1 MAALLTACHRG
12 STDQSAYM
20 KGFGLATPAPPP
32 AHAWPNYA
40 AQAYRSFHKRPL
52 TPGQAS
58 VIRKTLTLVKPCQR
72 PFLRFAF
79 PSNGQFV
86 VFFDLSNVVWPH
98 VLWTRNQY
106 YKKLEGI
113 VFTLPGASG
122 GSAGIASDVKS
133 AGCNGQLIVPK

>member
-1 MAALLTACHRG
+1 M
-12 STDQSAYM
+12 
-20 KGFGLATPAPPP
+20 
-32 AHAWPNYA
+32 
-40 AQAYRSFHKRPL
+40 
-52 TPGQAS
+52 
-58 VIRKTLTLVKPCQR
+58 KPCQR

-122 GSAGIASDVKS
+122 GSPGIASDVKS